1 MFYFKH
7 ARKIFFPF
15 VSKPYQYADLPKVFS
30 AQMIKHET
38 LHAAEMQ
45 ISLGS
50 VNAIVKTPSTNRFPA
65 LLNVNTSLVI
75 NSYVITRVFLF
86 TISRETNEKK
96 NRHLVSRPASKCKF
110 CDKFNLMPQSIS
122 G

>member
-1 MFYFKH
+1 MFYLEH

-38 LHAAEMQ
+38 LHAA
-45 ISLGS
+45 S